1 MNAYGLPVVLSDCGG
16 RLGLHDT
23 TTELGSYSPS
33 LSAYLDD
40 IKKRMGMGPYQ
51 AQWDIYKKYTNPYE
65 YIHSPVPQR
74 KRPVARYKP
83 LSRSFF
89 KLTEMIQAFDLL
101 PQGQGQAQ
109 GQGPSVHT
117 FHMAEGPGGFIEA
130 VVRHRGAGGN
140 KDQYVGMTVQDDA
153 DAGVP
158 GWKKS
163 RSLLESWPGV
173 YLEGGMDGTGN
184 LFHVHNFDYC
194 VQTYG
199 GTMDFVTADGGF
211 DFSVH
216 FEEQESRMI
225 PLLYAEILYAVSLQ
239 KAGGHFVLKVFDT
252 FHPAT
257 VDLLYWLSSMYRQVI
272 VCKPCTSRVANS
284 EKYVVCKHFV
294 GKHDDVQALL
304 WRHLFT
310 QVTTVA
316 GGTFRFFKIPLPLHF
331 RTRIEDINAIFGQQ
345 QLENIHFTLSNIDRK
360 PAHDKLEGLIRQHVQ
375 KCQQWCTRHR
385 LASND
390 LKTFF

>member
-1 MNAYGLPVVLSDCGG
+1 
-16 RLGLHDT
+16 
-23 TTELGSYSPS
+23 
-33 LSAYLDD
+33 
-40 IKKRMGMGPYQ
+40 
-51 AQWDIYKKYTNPYE
+51 
-65 YIHSPVPQR
+65 
-74 KRPVARYKP
+74 
-83 LSRSFF
+83 
-89 KLTEMIQAFDLL
+89 
-101 PQGQGQAQ
+101 
-109 GQGPSVHT
+109 
-117 FHMAEGPGGFIEA
+117 
-130 VVRHRGAGGN
+130 
-140 KDQYVGMTVQDDA
+140 MTVQDDA

-163 RSLLESWPGV
+163 RPLLESWPGV
-173 YLEGGMDGTGN
+173 HLEGGMDGTGD
-184 LFHVHNFDYC
+184 LLHVGNFDYC

-199 GTMDFVTADGGF
+199 GTMDLVTADGGF

-216 FEEQESRMI
+216 FEEQEARMI

-284 EKYVVCKHFV
+284 EKYVVCKHFLIE
-294 GKHDDVQALL
+294 KAQDDVQALL

-310 QVTTVA
+310 QVTSVT
-316 GGTFRFFKIPLPLHF
+316 GGTFRFFQTPLPLHF
-331 RTRIEDINAIFGQQ
+331 RTRVEDINAIFGQQ

-360 PAHDKLEGLIRQHVQ
+360 PTHDKLEGLIRQHVQ

-385 LASND
+385 VAAND
-390 LKTFF
+390 VKSLF